1 MKENDSTKP
10 VFDFFD
16 FQPKTCSF
24 SIIGIGGGA
33 GRIVEKMQKCEL
45 PDTDLYVFG
54 MNKKE
59 MRELS
64 LAHKYLIG
72 TDGLGSGKDRR
83 LAEAEC
89 KKSLQCLEQILADK
103 LVSIFIVCLGGGTGE
118 GCIKH
123 FLQKAV
129 DLKIKVKLA
138 VATLPHSSEGMEK
151 RRNAVKL
158 LGELE
163 KIADGIFVVDYDALP
178 CHTFSELFEE
188 ADKRVANIA
197 NSFFSLIVNPSI
209 ICFDLNDVR
218 SFLGYHSYTKFI
230 DYFTLSGSVDY
241 LKTELENIQKFLPA
255 KYVSLEDVSNLLY
268 AIYYNRKVDD
278 IEDNLSRE
286 CVDVIDNCVWMKL
299 NDDAEVKWTIID
311 APTMPVGIFR
321 IDIFTKCN

>member
-1 MKENDSTKP
+1 MEKNEI
-10 VFDFFD
+10 
-16 FQPKTCSF
+16 QHKTCSF

-33 GRIVEKMQKCEL
+33 GRIVEKIQKNEL
-45 PDTDLYVFG
+45 PHVDLCVFG
-54 MNKKE
+54 MNGE
-59 MRELS
+59 EIGELS
-64 LAHKYLIG
+64 LAHKFLIG

-89 KKSLQCLEQILADK
+89 KKSLPCLKQILADK

-123 FLQKAV
+123 FLQKAA
-129 DLKIKVKLA
+129 DLKVKVKLLI
-138 VATLPHSSEGMEK
+138 ATLPHSSEGMEK
-151 RRNAVKL
+151 RKNAIKV

-218 SFLGYHSYTKFI
+218 SFLGYYSCTKFI
-230 DYFTLSGSVDY
+230 DYFTLSGSVEY
-241 LKTELENIQKFLPA
+241 LKAELENLQNFLPA
-255 KYVSLEDVSNLLY
+255 KYVSLEDVSNLIF
-268 AIYYNRKVDD
+268 AIYYNNEIDD
-278 IEDNLSRE
+278 IDDNLIRE
-286 CVDVIDNCVWMKL
+286 LLGVFHDCIEMKL
-299 NDDAEVKWTIID
+299 ESTQIKWTIID

>member
-1 MKENDSTKP
+1 MEKNDLSEP
-10 VFDFFD
+10 VFDFGI
-16 FQPKTCSF
+16 PHKTCSF

-33 GRIVEKMQKCEL
+33 GRIVEKIQKNGL
-45 PDTDLYVFG
+45 PSVDLCVFG
-54 MNKKE
+54 MNGE
-59 MRELS
+59 EIGELS
-64 LAHKYLIG
+64 LAHKFLIG

-89 KKSLQCLEQILADK
+89 KKSLPCLEQILADK

-138 VATLPHSSEGMEK
+138 VATLPYSSEGMEK

-188 ADKRVANIA
+188 ADKRVTDIA
-197 NSFFSLIVNPSI
+197 NSFFSLLKVGLT
-209 ICFDLNDVR
+209 CFDFNDVR
-218 SFLGYHSYTKFI
+218 SFLGYHSCTKFI
-230 DYFTLSGSVDY
+230 DLFTLSGSVDY
-241 LKTELENIQKFLPA
+241 LKTELKDIQKFLPA
-255 KYVSLEDVSNLLY
+255 KYVSLEDVSNLIF
-268 AIYYNRKVDD
+268 AIYCTRETFNDSLFKEFMGVFHGC
-278 IEDNLSRE
+278 IE
-286 CVDVIDNCVWMKL
+286 MKL
-299 NDDAEVKWTIID
+299 ESTQIKWTIIESQ
-311 APTMPVGIFR
+311 TMPTGIFR
-321 IDIFTKCN
+321 VDIFTKCN

>member
-1 MKENDSTKP
+1 
-10 VFDFFD
+10 
-16 FQPKTCSF
+16 
-24 SIIGIGGGA
+24 
-33 GRIVEKMQKCEL
+33 
-45 PDTDLYVFG
+45 
-54 MNKKE
+54 

-64 LAHKYLIG
+64 LANKYLIG

-89 KKSLQCLEQILADK
+89 KKSLPCLEQILADK

-123 FLQKAV
+123 FLQKAA
-129 DLKIKVKLA
+129 DLKVTVKLLI
-138 VATLPHSSEGMEK
+138 ATLPHSSEGMEK
-151 RRNAVKL
+151 RKNAIKV

-197 NSFFSLIVNPSI
+197 NSFFSLIIKHSL

-218 SFLGYHSYTKFI
+218 SFLGYHSCTKFI

-241 LKTELENIQKFLPA
+241 LKAELENLQKFLPT
-255 KYVSLEDVSNLLY
+255 KYVSLEDVSNLIF
-268 AIYYNRKVDD
+268 AIYYNNEID
-278 IEDNLSRE
+278 DNLIRE
-286 CVDVIDNCVWMKL
+286 LLDVFHDCILMKL
-299 NDDAEVKWTIID
+299 ENTQIKWTMFD
-311 APTMPVGIFR
+311 VPTMPTGIFR

>member
-1 MKENDSTKP
+1 MEKNDLSEP
-10 VFDFFD
+10 VFDFGI
-16 FQPKTCSF
+16 PHKTCSF

-33 GRIVEKMQKCEL
+33 GRIVEKIQKNGL
-45 PDTDLYVFG
+45 PSVDLCVFG
-54 MNKKE
+54 MNGE
-59 MRELS
+59 EIGELS
-64 LAHKYLIG
+64 LAHKFLIG

-89 KKSLQCLEQILADK
+89 KKSLPCLEQILADK

-129 DLKIKVKLA
+129 DLKVKVKL
-138 VATLPHSSEGMEK
+138 VIATLPHSSEGMEK

-188 ADKRVANIA
+188 ADKRVADVASAFVGLTECGII
-197 NSFFSLIVNPSI
+197 SFDFN
-209 ICFDLNDVR
+209 DLR
-218 SFLGYHSYTKFI
+218 TFLGNHSCTKFI

-241 LKTELENIQKFLPA
+241 LKTH
-255 KYVSLEDVSNLLY
+255 S
-268 AIYYNRKVDD
+268 
-278 IEDNLSRE
+278 
-286 CVDVIDNCVWMKL
+286 
-299 NDDAEVKWTIID
+299 
-311 APTMPVGIFR
+311 
-321 IDIFTKCN
+321 CN

>member
-1 MKENDSTKP
+1 MEENDSTKP

-33 GRIVEKMQKCEL
+33 GRIVEKMQKYEL
-45 PDTDLYVFG
+45 PDTNLYVFG

-89 KKSLQCLEQILADK
+89 KKSLPCLKQILTDK

-129 DLKIKVKLA
+129 DLKVKVKLV

-163 KIADGIFVVDYDALP
+163 KIADGIFVV
-178 CHTFSELFEE
+178 
-188 ADKRVANIA
+188 VANIA
-197 NSFFSLIVNPSI
+197 NSFFSLIIKHSL

-218 SFLGYHSYTKFI
+218 SFLGYHSCTKFI

-241 LKTELENIQKFLPA
+241 LKAELKNIRKFLPA
-255 KYVSLEDVSNLLY
+255 KYVSLEDVSNLIFAL
-268 AIYYNRKVDD
+268 YYNRKVDD
-278 IEDNLSRE
+278 DDNDPVRELLNVFHDCIE
-286 CVDVIDNCVWMKL
+286 MKQ
-299 NDDAEVKWTIID
+299 ESTQIKWTMFD
-311 APTMPVGIFR
+311 VPTMPTGIFR

>member
-1 MKENDSTKP
+1 MLSIWKKNDLSEP
-10 VFDFFD
+10 VFDFD
-16 FQPKTCSF
+16 FQPKTCST

-45 PDTDLYVFG
+45 LDTDLYVFG

-72 TDGLGSGKDRR
+72 TDGLGSGKDRC
-83 LAEAEC
+83 LAETEC

-103 LVSIFIVCLGGGTGE
+103 IVSVFIVCLGGGTGE

-123 FLQKAV
+123 FLQKAA
-129 DLKIKVKLA
+129 DLKIKVKLLI
-138 VATLPHSSEGMEK
+138 ATLPHPSEGMEK

-188 ADKRVANIA
+188 ADKRVADVASAFVGLTECGII
-197 NSFFSLIVNPSI
+197 SFDFN
-209 ICFDLNDVR
+209 DLR
-218 SFLGYHSYTKFI
+218 TFLGNHSCTKFI

-241 LKTELENIQKFLPA
+241 LKTH
-255 KYVSLEDVSNLLY
+255 S
-268 AIYYNRKVDD
+268 
-278 IEDNLSRE
+278 
-286 CVDVIDNCVWMKL
+286 
-299 NDDAEVKWTIID
+299 
-311 APTMPVGIFR
+311 
-321 IDIFTKCN
+321 CN

>member
-1 MKENDSTKP
+1 MEKNDLSEP
-10 VFDFFD
+10 VFDFGIP
-16 FQPKTCSF
+16 QKTCSL

-64 LAHKYLIG
+64 LANKYLIG

-89 KKSLQCLEQILADK
+89 KKSLPCLEQILADK

-123 FLQKAV
+123 FLQKAA
-129 DLKIKVKLA
+129 DLKVKVKLLI
-138 VATLPHSSEGMEK
+138 ATLPHPSEGMEK
-151 RRNAVKL
+151 RENAIKV

-188 ADKRVANIA
+188 ADKRVSDIVS
-197 NSFFSLIVNPSI
+197 SFFSLIIKRSM
-209 ICFDLNDVR
+209 ICFDFNDVR
-218 SFLGYHSYTKFI
+218 SFLGYHSCTKFI
-230 DYFTLSGSVDY
+230 DFFSLSGSVDY
-241 LKTELENIQKFLPA
+241 LKTELKDIQKFLPA
-255 KYVSLEDVSNLLY
+255 KYVSLEDVSNLIFALY
-268 AIYYNRKVDD
+268 FNWKVDD
-278 IEDNLSRE
+278 DNAPARE
-286 CVDVIDNCVWMKL
+286 LLGVFHDCIIMKL
-299 NDDAEVKWTIID
+299 ENTEIKWTMFD
-311 APTMPVGIFR
+311 VPTMSRDIFR
-321 IDIFTKCN
+321 VDIFTKCN

>member
-1 MKENDSTKP
+1 M
-10 VFDFFD
+10 FDFGI
-16 FQPKTCSF
+16 PHKTCSF

-33 GRIVEKMQKCEL
+33 GRIVEKIQKNGL
-45 PDTDLYVFG
+45 PSVDLCVFG
-54 MNKKE
+54 MNGE
-59 MRELS
+59 EIGELS
-64 LAHKYLIG
+64 LAHKFLIG

-89 KKSLQCLEQILADK
+89 KKSLPCLEQILADK

-123 FLQKAV
+123 FLQKAA
-129 DLKIKVKLA
+129 DLKVTVKLLI
-138 VATLPHSSEGMEK
+138 ATLPHSSEGMEK
-151 RRNAVKL
+151 RKNAIKV

-197 NSFFSLIVNPSI
+197 NSFFSLIIKHSL

-218 SFLGYHSYTKFI
+218 SFLGYHSCTKFI

-241 LKTELENIQKFLPA
+241 LKAELENLQKFLPT
-255 KYVSLEDVSNLLY
+255 KYVSLEDVSNLIF
-268 AIYYNRKVDD
+268 AIYYNNEID
-278 IEDNLSRE
+278 DNLIRE
-286 CVDVIDNCVWMKL
+286 FLDVFHDCIIMKL
-299 NDDAEVKWTIID
+299 ENTQIKWTMFD
-311 APTMPVGIFR
+311 VPTMPTGIFR

>member
-1 MKENDSTKP
+1 MEENDSTKP

-16 FQPKTCSF
+16 FQPNKTCSF

-33 GRIVEKMQKCEL
+33 GRIVEKIQKNEL
-45 PDTDLYVFG
+45 PDVDLCVFG
-54 MNKKE
+54 MNGE
-59 MRELS
+59 EIGELS

-89 KKSLQCLEQILADK
+89 KKSLPCLEQILADK
-103 LVSIFIVCLGGGTGE
+103 LMSIFIVCLGGGTGE

-123 FLQKAV
+123 FLQKAA
-129 DLKIKVKLA
+129 DLKVKVKLLI
-138 VATLPHSSEGMEK
+138 ATLPHPSEGMEK
-151 RRNAVKL
+151 RENAIKV

-163 KIADGIFVVDYDALP
+163 KTADGIFVVDYDALP

-197 NSFFSLIVNPSI
+197 NSFLSLIIVHGP
-209 ICFDLNDVR
+209 ICFDFNDVR
-218 SFLGYHSYTKFI
+218 SFLGYHSCTKFI

-241 LKTELENIQKFLPA
+241 LKTELKDIQKFLPA
-255 KYVSLEDVSNLLY
+255 KYVSLEDVSNLIF

-278 IEDNLSRE
+278 NLIRE
-286 CVDVIDNCVWMKL
+286 LLDVFHDCIMMKL
-299 NDDAEVKWTIID
+299 ESTQVKWTIIESQ
-311 APTMPVGIFR
+311 TMPTGIFR
-321 IDIFTKCN
+321 VDIFTKCN

>member
-1 MKENDSTKP
+1 MEKNDLSEP
-10 VFDFFD
+10 VFDFGI
-16 FQPKTCSF
+16 PHKTCSF

-64 LAHKYLIG
+64 LANKYLIG

-89 KKSLQCLEQILADK
+89 KKSLPCLEQILADK

-123 FLQKAV
+123 FLQKAA
-129 DLKIKVKLA
+129 DLKVKVKLLI
-138 VATLPHSSEGMEK
+138 ATLPHPSEGMEK
-151 RRNAVKL
+151 RENAIKV

-163 KIADGIFVVDYDALP
+163 KTADGIFVVDYDALP

-197 NSFFSLIVNPSI
+197 NSFLSLIIVHGP
-209 ICFDLNDVR
+209 ICFDFNDVR
-218 SFLGYHSYTKFI
+218 SFLGYHSCTKFI
-230 DYFTLSGSVDY
+230 DLFTLSGSVDY
-241 LKTELENIQKFLPA
+241 LKTELKDIQKFLPA
-255 KYVSLEDVSNLLY
+255 KYVSLEDVSNLIF
-268 AIYYNRKVDD
+268 AIYCTRETFNDSLFKEFIGVFHDC
-278 IEDNLSRE
+278 IE
-286 CVDVIDNCVWMKL
+286 MKL
-299 NDDAEVKWTIID
+299 ESTQIKWTIIESQ
-311 APTMPVGIFR
+311 TMPTGIFR
-321 IDIFTKCN
+321 VDIFTKCN

>member
-1 MKENDSTKP
+1 MEKNEI
-10 VFDFFD
+10 
-16 FQPKTCSF
+16 QHETCYF
-24 SIIGIGGGA
+24 SLIGIGGGA

-89 KKSLQCLEQILADK
+89 KKSLHRLEQILADNI
-103 LVSIFIVCLGGGTGE
+103 VSVFIVCLGGGTGE

-123 FLQKAV
+123 FLQKAA
-129 DLKIKVKLA
+129 DLRIKVKLLI
-138 VATLPHSSEGMEK
+138 VTLPHPSEGMEK
-151 RRNAVKL
+151 RKNAVKV

-218 SFLGYHSYTKFI
+218 SFLGYHSCTKFI
-230 DYFTLSGSVDY
+230 DYFTLSGSVEY
-241 LKTELENIQKFLPA
+241 LKAELENLQNFLPA
-255 KYVSLEDVSNLLY
+255 KYVSLEDVSNLIF
-268 AIYYNRKVDD
+268 AIYYNNEIDD
-278 IEDNLSRE
+278 IDDNLIRE
-286 CVDVIDNCVWMKL
+286 LLGVFHDCIEMKL
-299 NDDAEVKWTIID
+299 ESTQIKWTIID